1 MAVTGPVCLS
11 LLFLDLNKHY
21 IRKGTPPFSEHLTCI
36 PHCMYIMCHPA
47 VAQSVDYMP
56 FNDEEPEARRSSTF
70 PKVTKLV
77 SSGVGM
83 LTQVCQTPEAMLFT
97 VQPASVTKSALRR
110 FEGRGVIDGV
120 RGE

>member
-1 MAVTGPVCLS
+1 
-11 LLFLDLNKHY
+11 
-21 IRKGTPPFSEHLTCI
+21 
-36 PHCMYIMCHPA
+36 MYIMCHLA
-47 VAQSVDYMP
+47 VAQSVDCMP

-77 SSGVGM
+77 SSGVGI

-97 VQPASVTKSALRR
+97 VQPASVTKSAVRRR

-120 RGE
+120 GRVSDSPGSWLQVGLLGLVKQLTE